1 VEFRDVIRARRSVR
15 DFLPAPVANEVLQ
28 RIIDAARLAP
38 SSENSQPWRF
48 YVLTGRRRLYIGG
61 AVAHATEHLKEYVD
75 ALGPEDHE
83 KAARWYSSLGGAPV
97 LIAVASPVAADEF
110 AMRARDLSVG
120 TALENLLLAAADE
133 GLGGCSVT
141 YAGWVA
147 DDIATELSLAEG
159 WEVLT
164 VVALGHPSGVDLPQ
178 QTRRPDDTVWLD

>member
-1 VEFRDVIRARRSVR
+1 MIRARRSAR
-15 DFLPAPVANEVLQ
+15 DFLPDPVANEVLR

-38 SSENSQPWRF
+38 SSENLQPWRF

-61 AVAHATEHLKEYVD
+61 AVAHATRHLKEYVD
-75 ALGPEDHE
+75 ALGPGDHD

-97 LIAVASPVAADEF
+97 LIAIASPVAADDS
-110 AMRARDLSVG
+110 AMHERDMSVG

-133 GLGGCSVT
+133 GLAACCVT

-147 DDIATELSLAEG
+147 DDIATELSLPEG
-159 WEVLT
+159 WEVLI
-164 VVALGHPSGVDLPQ
+164 VVALGHPSDEELPP

>member
-1 VEFRDVIRARRSVR
+1 MVRARRSVR
-15 DFLPAPVANEVLQ
+15 DFLPAPVAHEVLQ

-38 SSENSQPWRF
+38 SSANSQPWRF
-48 YVLTGRRRLYIGG
+48 YVLTGRRRLYISG

-83 KAARWYSSLGGAPV
+83 KAARWYASLGGAPV

-110 AMRARDLSVG
+110 AMHARDLSVG
-120 TALENLLLAAADE
+120 AALENLLLSVADE
-133 GLGGCSVT
+133 GLAACSIT

-147 DDIATELSLAEG
+147 DDIATELSLSEG

-164 VVALGHPSGVDLPQ
+164 VVALGHPSDEELPP